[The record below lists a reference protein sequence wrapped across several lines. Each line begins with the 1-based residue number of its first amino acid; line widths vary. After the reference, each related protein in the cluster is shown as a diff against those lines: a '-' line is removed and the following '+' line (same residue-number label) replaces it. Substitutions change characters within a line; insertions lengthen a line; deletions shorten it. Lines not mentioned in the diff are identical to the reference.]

1 MSYRRAVRRVL
12 PVVIV
17 AACGKH
23 APHDE
28 PPPPLDRTAI
38 YPQLVPANQLPTGP
52 VRRAQPGL
60 DGLVVTLAAQRTG
73 AGVAGAQAKLLTQA
87 DLAELHLSL
96 DEAYAT
102 ALANL
107 EGAAQRGEIPVH
119 AEVGADGKPVD
130 IVWGH
135 DWRAAACVLLP
146 GAAQQAHQQ
155 LGPTVYALVPN
166 RDALIFIADPTLAP
180 KALAA
185 EKDAPNKLGD
195 ELYKL
200 P

>member
-1 MSYRRAVRRVL
+1 MRRAVL
-12 PVVIV
+12 LACIV
-17 AACGKH
+17 ACGKH

-28 PPPPLDRTAI
+28 APPPLDRTAI
-38 YPQLVPANQLPTGP
+38 FPQLAPGRALPTGP

-60 DGLVVTLAAQRTG
+60 DGLVVTLAARG
-73 AGVAGAQAKLLTQA
+73 SGAQAKLLTEA
-87 DLAELHLSL
+87 DLAAANLPL
-96 DEAYAT
+96 DAAYAA

-107 EGAAQRGEIPVH
+107 EDAAQRGEIPVH

-146 GAAQQAHQQ
+146 GVAQQAHQQ
-155 LGPTVYALVPN
+155 LGPTIYAVVPN
-166 RDALIFIADPTLAP
+166 RDALVLFADPAVAQ

-185 EKDAPNKLGD
+185 EQGAPNKLS
-195 ELYKL
+195 EQLYKV

>member
-1 MSYRRAVRRVL
+1 MGRSALVL
-12 PVVIV
+12 ALVL
-17 AACGKH
+17 AGCGKH

-28 PPPPLDRTAI
+28 PPPPLDRAAI
-38 YPQLVPANQLPTGP
+38 YPQLVPANDLPTGP
-52 VRRAQPGL
+52 VRRTQAGL
-60 DGLVVTLAAQRTG
+60 DGLVVTLAAQRPDG
-73 AGVAGAQAKLLTQA
+73 AARLLTEA
-87 DLAELHLSL
+87 DLAAAKLPI
-96 DEAYAT
+96 EAAYT
-102 ALANL
+102 SALANL

-146 GAAQQAHQQ
+146 GVAQQAHAQ

-166 RDALIFIADPTLAP
+166 RDALILFADPTLAA

-185 EKDAPNKLGD
+185 EKNAPNKLSD
-195 ELYKL
+195 TPYRL
-200 P
+200 